1 MIYCN
6 LENFEMYSFIFFSPT
21 LYVGEY
27 EHGFFATNSLV
38 DEATVTVAVSTNAFF
53 PGSKE
58 KHLKKKY
65 LHVVDLNYEIQKH
78 FNNSICYKDGKLY
91 CYKL

>member
-1 MIYCN
+1 MVQADLSILISILLTIIYCN

-38 DEATVTVAVSTNAFF
+38 DEATVTVAVSTHALSL
-53 PGSKE
+53 GSK
-58 KHLKKKY
+58 K
-65 LHVVDLNYEIQKH
+65 
-78 FNNSICYKDGKLY
+78 SI
-91 CYKL
+91 